1 MISNW
6 NNNKRMKI
14 DLNTKHTTW
23 VPFDTGEQDVERDQ
37 STNESNQNEEKIQE
51 DVKGE

>member
-6 NNNKRMKI
+6 NNNKRMKV
-14 DLNTKHTTW
+14 DLNTKHATL
-23 VPFDTGEQDVERDQ
+23 VPFDTGEQDVGDQ